1 MTFELAM
8 GFVVM
13 ILALLLHLGATI
25 LLIRTVRLF
34 DSAIKSSPY
43 MTVSIMLLLTNFFFF
58 LAQITGVGMWA
69 SLFLFLG
76 MAFNFSEAFYA
87 AFVMHTTLGIGPI
100 KPEIG
105 TRVLAPL
112 AAMSGIM
119 TIGWSSAVLIY
130 VVQTSLPHLARDR

>member
-1 MTFELAM
+1 MTFELCL

-25 LLIRTVRLF
+25 LLIRIVRLF
-34 DSAIKSSPY
+34 DSMIETSPH
-43 MTVSIMLLLTNFFFF
+43 MTVSTTLLLTNFIFFV
-58 LAQITGVGMWA
+58 AQVIGVGMWGCLFI
-69 SLFLFLG
+69 SLDIALS
-76 MAFNFSEAFYA
+76 FSEAFYA

-105 TRVLAPL
+105 TRLLAPL

-130 VVQTSLPHLARDR
+130 VVQTSLPHLARNR